1 MAVAQDD
8 LLRCV
13 WKFKVDGLATRGL
26 NTYYF
31 KVEDLVSAVDEDISA
46 DFDGAI
52 TNYYDQIIAQLSS
65 DYAAE
70 SLRITNISK
79 KEFVGD
85 AVPAFVGTGAA
96 GASSPGQ
103 VAVEVLGRARKL
115 GHIARKYLGPVI
127 EAVHD
132 DGVLTAGALIAF
144 NLFRDKYV
152 LQFVGGVTTNTY
164 TPVMVKFLAGGGVG
178 GFEEIDED
186 LGVVIPTAR
195 TQRSRTPGVGLT

>member
-8 LLRCV
+8 ILRCV
-13 WKFKVDGLATRGL
+13 WKFKVVGLATRGL

-31 KVEDLVSAVDEDISA
+31 KVEDLVSATDADVAS

-65 DYAAE
+65 DYVAE
-70 SLRITNISK
+70 SLRITNVSK

-85 AVPAFVGTGAA
+85 SVPGFAGTGAA

-115 GHIARKYLGPVI
+115 GHIARKYLGPII

-132 DGVLTAGALIAF
+132 DGVLTAAALTAF

-178 GFEEIDED
+178 GHEEIDQD
-186 LGVVIPTAR
+186 LGVVIQTAR